1 MCQVFKQKSEKQF
14 HKENLKSLCASNP
27 EFRLFLKNI
36 QVYNLEKS
44 KLEEFQKFLSEK
56 KELKNEVKSWK
67 SKYRNLLKKITEITK
82 SLSSYNSKKSSNA

>member
-56 KELKNEVKSWK
+56 KELKKEVKSWK
-67 SKYRNLLKKITEITK
+67 SKYNNLLKKITEITK